1 MFEKDLLRRTK
12 MEQKKYMVKETIV
25 RLCKLLFT
33 LPVAVFIQLLHKRD
47 EYRVAA
53 GKDPF
58 LPH

>member
-1 MFEKDLLRRTK
+1 MAKETEKITW
-12 MEQKKYMVKETIV
+12 KETIV
-25 RLCKLLFT
+25 RLYKLLFT

>member
-1 MFEKDLLRRTK
+1 MSRKARK
-12 MEQKKYMVKETIV
+12 HWKETIV
-25 RLCKLLFT
+25 NATKLL
-33 LPVAVFIQLLHKRD
+33 LLKSAEGLIWLLEKRD